1 MNDIVTAYLKTW
13 NATDPAERTA
23 LLDDHWTPEATY
35 TDPMA
40 SVSGHTD
47 IGAVIAA
54 VRVPIRN
61 RS

>member
-40 SVSGHTD
+40 DVSGCCS
-47 IGAVIAA
+47 G
-54 VRVPIRN
+54 
-61 RS
+61 